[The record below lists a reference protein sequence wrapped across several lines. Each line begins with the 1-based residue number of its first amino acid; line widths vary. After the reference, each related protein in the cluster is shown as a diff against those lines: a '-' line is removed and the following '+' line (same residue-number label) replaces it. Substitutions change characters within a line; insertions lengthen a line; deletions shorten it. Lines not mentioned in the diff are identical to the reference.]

1 MNYIFTLFICLLMS
15 TKVFSIDV
23 DSDSTMVEGLHYS
36 DLNKYKENDHL
47 VSIIVHELASAK
59 LSSKNSNYQ
68 SSYEHSRQALTA
80 ALLLN
85 QDDEERPDLLFLSLF
100 SHIVSC
106 DQLGL
111 LEEGLNHLF
120 ELMLLTKSLELDYES
135 ADDEIIA
142 FEYLSISFDHLDE
155 GVIKEELL
163 KISEIFRQETNS
175 SFSISP
181 DKIQKHLKTPEGV
194 KKKKKPFWKRSY
206 GWWKKQII

>member
-1 MNYIFTLFICLLMS
+1 M
-15 TKVFSIDV
+15 DV
-23 DSDSTMVEGLHYS
+23 DSDKTLVDGLKYS
-36 DLNKYKENDHL
+36 DLCNYQENEPL
-47 VSIIVHELASAK
+47 VSIIVHDLACAK
-59 LSSKNSNYQ
+59 QCSQNSNFQ
-68 SSYEHSRQALTA
+68 SSYEHSRQALNA

-85 QDDEERPDLLFLSLF
+85 QTNEERPDLLFLSLF

-111 LEEGLNHLF
+111 LEEGLHHLF
-120 ELMLLTKSLELDYES
+120 ELKALTNSLELAYES

-142 FEYLSISFDHLDE
+142 FEYLTISFDHLDD

-181 DKIQKHLKTPEGV
+181 DKIQKHLKNSEGV
-194 KKKKKPFWKRSY
+194 KMKKKPFWKRSY
-206 GWWKKQII
+206 GWWKKKSSKLLMTS